1 MPRPRKTDRPVEK
14 TICLPQSVVARV
26 DLELYSELEGKVPFG
41 AWQRLVEGLLQ
52 DWVKRLDEG
61 KVQS

>member
-14 TICLPQSVVARV
+14 TICLPQTLVARV

-41 AWQRLVEGLLQ
+41 AWQKLVIELLERHLLEISANA
-52 DWVKRLDEG
+52 KE
-61 KVQS
+61 S